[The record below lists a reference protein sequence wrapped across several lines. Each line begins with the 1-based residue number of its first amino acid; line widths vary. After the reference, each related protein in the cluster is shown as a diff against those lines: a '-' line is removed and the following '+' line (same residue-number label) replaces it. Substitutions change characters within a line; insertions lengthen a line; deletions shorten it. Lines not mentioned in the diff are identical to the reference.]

1 VASWCLVESRL
12 VIPTAVVC
20 LSLQLTT
27 NARFYICTKQTWLLQ
42 YNACSCSSSLSHI
55 FSVCRMC
62 SAHIGPCDHVVS
74 ALLYFHCLTVH
85 CQILTYS
92 SLLHNSFSTQSLD
105 STKQRVQNV
114 LNNDKHFASSHLQP
128 QSVHV
133 MSVQPL
139 GVITAV
145 MSCRFNH

>member
-1 VASWCLVESRL
+1 
-12 VIPTAVVC
+12 
-20 LSLQLTT
+20 
-27 NARFYICTKQTWLLQ
+27 
-42 YNACSCSSSLSHI
+42 
-55 FSVCRMC
+55 
-62 SAHIGPCDHVVS
+62 
-74 ALLYFHCLTVH
+74 
-85 CQILTYS
+85 
-92 SLLHNSFSTQSLD
+92 
-105 STKQRVQNV
+105 V